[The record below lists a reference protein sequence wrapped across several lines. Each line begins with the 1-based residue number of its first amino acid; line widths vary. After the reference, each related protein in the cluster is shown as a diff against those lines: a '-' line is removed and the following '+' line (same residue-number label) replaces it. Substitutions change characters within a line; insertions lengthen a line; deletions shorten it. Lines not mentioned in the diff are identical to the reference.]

1 MLYAVVG
8 IPFFAVGL
16 IAMFF
21 AKRRQLARTNQYG
34 VQMFSGAGHYF
45 GARLVDAILRLAG
58 VGGLLVGG
66 VMISAGML
74 VGVR

>member
-8 IPFFAVGL
+8 VPFFAVGL

-34 VQMFSGAGHYF
+34 VQMFNGATHYF
-45 GARLVDAILRLAG
+45 GARLIDAVLRLAG

-66 VMISAGML
+66 VMIGAGAL
-74 VGVR
+74 IGVR